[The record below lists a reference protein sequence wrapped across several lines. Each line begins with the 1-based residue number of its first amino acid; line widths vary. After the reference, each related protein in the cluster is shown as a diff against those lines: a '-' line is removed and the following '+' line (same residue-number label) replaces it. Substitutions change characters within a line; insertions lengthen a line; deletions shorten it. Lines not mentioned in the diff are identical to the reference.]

1 MDIWSCRRTKGAH
14 ALSFSVLL
22 LVAPPPHPT
31 ESQQSLQMCESKMGP
46 FRENVDEQNLQGVLK
61 DVIVERK
68 HKIVHDKRLEKKQL
82 FQIMLSMLQNHSK
95 SLDEDTRAIFFQLCN
110 QPFCPTEHCMSSH
123 IRFARHPSQA
133 KIIFYISSPCLKQNP
148 TNQRRSNK

>member
-46 FRENVDEQNLQGVLK
+46 FRENLDEQNLQGLLN

-82 FQIMLSMLQNHSK
+82 FQIMPSMLQNHSK
-95 SLDEDTRAIFFQLCN
+95 SLDEDTRPFF
-110 QPFCPTEHCMSSH
+110 SSCATS
-123 IRFARHPSQA
+123 RFAPPNIACHPTLDLPG
-133 KIIFYISSPCLKQNP
+133 IPPKQ
-148 TNQRRSNK
+148 R